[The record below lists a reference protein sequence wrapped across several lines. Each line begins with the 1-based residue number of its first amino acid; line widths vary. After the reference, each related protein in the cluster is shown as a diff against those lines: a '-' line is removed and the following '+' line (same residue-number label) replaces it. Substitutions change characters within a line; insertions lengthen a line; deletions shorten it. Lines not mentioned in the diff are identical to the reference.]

1 MPKMTH
7 HEPNTLDCRPS
18 IEGKVAFV
26 TGGLG
31 GIGRECVRALV
42 AHGANVAFT
51 HTTGVE
57 PTEDAAAVV
66 AERPDTMSA
75 HPLDLRYINSIES
88 CMATV
93 LKHWGRIDI
102 LINSAAVGS
111 GTVSSFADD
120 LAQQDSAMLT
130 INADGTLKV
139 CQTFLKLMGQDI
151 HTSPMKII
159 NFSSVGGG
167 ISTFPGFRLSDGM
180 SKAAVAALSR
190 QLAAELTDSL
200 VDVFAICPGATNTK
214 MFQASS
220 LDHLSSREK
229 QTFEQ
234 SMPKGRLIDPV
245 EIANIVVFLA
255 SGYSTPMHGAVI
267 DASMGLGVRPGL
279 ATEYG
284 NEHEHDE

>member
-1 MPKMTH
+1 MPTMRH
-7 HEPNTLDCRPS
+7 QDPSILDCRPS
-18 IEGKVAFV
+18 LEGKVAFV

-31 GIGRECVRALV
+31 GIGRECVRAFV

-51 HTTGVE
+51 HTAGLESV
-57 PTEDAAAVV
+57 EDAANVLTEHPNTV
-66 AERPDTMSA
+66 SA
-75 HPLDLRYINSIES
+75 HPLDLRYIDSIKS

-93 LKHWGRIDI
+93 MDRWGRIDI
-102 LINSAAVGS
+102 LVNAAAVGS
-111 GTVSSFADD
+111 ATVSAFGDD
-120 LAQQDSAMLT
+120 TAEQDSAMLT

-139 CQTFLKLMGQDI
+139 CQTFLDLMGHAV

-167 ISTFPGFRLSDGM
+167 ISTFPGFRRSDGM

-200 VDVFAICPGATNTK
+200 VDVFAVCPGATNTK
-214 MFQASS
+214 MFQQSS
-220 LDHLSSREK
+220 LDHLSSSER
-229 QTFEQ
+229 QSFER

-245 EIANIVVFLA
+245 EMANLVVFLSSA
-255 SGYSTPMHGAVI
+255 YSTPMHGAVI

-284 NEHEHDE
+284 N